1 LCGPKVDDE
10 TVKTAKGFLEEN
22 PEIAKKYLEPGGIG
36 RSSPAG
42 YDGVGKNIV
51 SRFLG
56 KNWYIQRVARSLERL
71 KLYKERRGS
80 R

>member
-1 LCGPKVDDE
+1 VDDE

-22 PEIAKKYLEPGGIG
+22 PEIAKKYG
-36 RSSPAG
+36 RLKSSPTGQG
-42 YDGVGKNIV
+42 YEMGSYII
-51 SRFLG
+51 SSFLG
-56 KNWYIQRVARSLERL
+56 KNWYIHRVDRSLERL

>member
-1 LCGPKVDDE
+1 VDDE

-22 PEIAKKYLEPGGIG
+22 PEIAKKYTKLHGALGGG

-42 YDGVGKNIV
+42 GEVGTFII

-56 KNWYIQRVARSLERL
+56 QNWYIQRVSRSLERL